1 MQQLLGIGYSEEDEV
16 NMDTNTVI
24 VTGASSGIGL
34 DVARGFLGA
43 GANVVLNARNAERLS
58 AAAETLKHQDR
69 IALVPGNIGNP
80 QTGVN
85 LVGVATERFG
95 TVDVLVNNAG
105 IFGLKP
111 FLENT
116 EKDLDSYININLK
129 GTYFVTQAVVR
140 QMRKQQAG
148 GSIVNIGTVLIAHP
162 SASLP
167 ASAALITK
175 GGVHALTTSL
185 ACELAA
191 DNIKVNAVAPG
202 VIRTPIYGDAD
213 IDVLGTTALLNRA
226 GEVNEITDAVVHLA
240 SAHYTTGVIM
250 PVDGGYVHGRA

>member
-1 MQQLLGIGYSEEDEV
+1 MISP
-16 NMDTNTVI
+16 TVLI
-24 VTGASSGIGL
+24 TGASSGIGH
-34 DVARGFLGA
+34 DVARGFLEA
-43 GANVVLNARNAERLS
+43 GANVVLNARNAERLT
-58 AAAETLKHQDR
+58 AAAASLEHQDR
-69 IALVPGNIGNP
+69 ISLVPGDIGNP
-80 QTGVN
+80 ETGVN
-85 LVGVATERFG
+85 LVDAAVQRFG
-95 TVDVLVNNAG
+95 SADILVNNAG

-116 EKDLDSYININLK
+116 ETDLDSYININLK

-140 QMRKQQAG
+140 QMKRQEPKG
-148 GSIVNIGTVLIAHP
+148 GSIINIGTVLIAHP

-191 DNIKVNAVAPG
+191 DNIRVNAVAPG

-213 IDVLGTTALLNRA
+213 VDVLGANALLNRA
-226 GEVNEITDAVVHLA
+226 GEVDEITGAVVHLA
-240 SAHYTTGVIM
+240 NANYTTGVIM